1 MTQQKAVA
9 LPRELTPRAGIL
21 YRYRGLRAVLLL
33 APSLTFLLV
42 LFVLPL
48 AKIVV
53 WSFLDAGSGA
63 YTLEHYL
70 YAFTRPIY
78 FQVILN
84 TFRISLIITVLAL
97 LLGYPVA
104 YLLSRLP
111 PGPTNLLMILVLLPF
126 WTSLLVRTYAWTVIL
141 QRRGPINELL
151 LGLGL
156 IDSPLQLVHNTIG
169 VVVGM
174 THILL
179 PFMILPLYSVMR
191 GIDPNLLRAAQNLG
205 AGPWRTFRRVF
216 FPLSL
221 PGVGAGCLL
230 VFVLSIGYFITPALL
245 GGLGDT
251 FIAQLIEQQV
261 NVVLNWNFAAA
272 LAVTLFVATMILLY
286 LYNRLLG
293 LDKIWGGP

>member
-111 PGPTNLLMILVLLPF
+111 PGPTNLL
-126 WTSLLVRTYAWTVIL
+126 
-141 QRRGPINELL
+141 
-151 LGLGL
+151 
-156 IDSPLQLVHNTIG
+156 
-169 VVVGM
+169 
-174 THILL
+174 
-179 PFMILPLYSVMR
+179 
-191 GIDPNLLRAAQNLG
+191 RAAQNLG

>member
-1 MTQQKAVA
+1 MTQQKAIA
-9 LPRELTPRAGIL
+9 LPWELTSRAGLL
-21 YRYRGLRAVLLL
+21 YRYRGLRALLLL

-48 AKIVV
+48 AKVV
-53 WSFLDAGSGA
+53 IWSFLDAKSGS

-156 IDSPLQLVHNTIG
+156 IDQPLQLVHNTIG

-272 LAVTLFVATMILLY
+272 LAVTLFVATMVLLY

>member
-1 MTQQKAVA
+1 MAQETVVTMP
-9 LPRELTPRAGIL
+9 LGVRPRPGIL
-21 YRYRGLRAVLLL
+21 YRHRGLRAALLL

-48 AKIVV
+48 AKVVV
-53 WSFLDAGSGA
+53 WSFVDAETGS
-63 YTLEHYL
+63 YTLDHYI

-151 LGLGL
+151 LSLGL
-156 IDSPLQLVHNTIG
+156 IDRPLQLVHNTIG

-174 THILL
+174 IHILL

-191 GIDPNLLRAAQNLG
+191 GIDPTLLRAAQNLG
-205 AGPWRTFRRVF
+205 AGPWRAFRRVF

-245 GGLGDT
+245 GGLRDT

-261 NVVLNWNFAAA
+261 NVILNWNFAAA
-272 LAVTLFVATMILLY
+272 LAVSLFVTTMILLY

-293 LDKIWGGP
+293 LHRIWGGP